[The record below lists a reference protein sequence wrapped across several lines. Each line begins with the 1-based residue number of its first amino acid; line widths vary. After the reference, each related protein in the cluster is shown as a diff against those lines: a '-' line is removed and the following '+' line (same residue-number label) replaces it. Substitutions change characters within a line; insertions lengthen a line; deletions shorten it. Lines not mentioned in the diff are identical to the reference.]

1 METAKIHT
9 EKVANLPNT
18 LRNMPVGREQ
28 MIPSRVFT
36 TSSIR
41 KTASKLKAE
50 GYEFVVSSRGIVD
63 TCVLRLR

>member
-1 METAKIHT
+1 MELAKIHT
-9 EKVANLPNT
+9 DKVASLPNT

-28 MIPSRVFT
+28 VIPSRVFT
-36 TSSIR
+36 TGSIR

-63 TCVLRLR
+63 TCVTRLK

>member
-1 METAKIHT
+1 MEIAKIHT
-9 EKVANLPNT
+9 EKVASLPNT

-28 MIPSRVFT
+28 IIPCRFFT

-50 GYEFVVSSRGIVD
+50 GYEFVVSSKGIVD
-63 TCVLRLR
+63 TCVLRLK